1 MEDQKSDLAT
11 TAEFTPELSQQHS
24 SDDDQIHNY

>member
-1 MEDQKSDLAT
+1 MEDQKSDMTT
-11 TAEFTPELSQQHS
+11 TAEFTPELYQQQP